1 MSCGIGANER
11 AAEREVPTKRRYA
24 ALHKHTLN
32 PIIIL
37 NNKLNALKRKI
48 EATVKH
54 SQRCCVEQ

>member
-1 MSCGIGANER
+1 MSRGIGANDR
-11 AAEREVPTKRRYA
+11 AAERESTYKRRYA
-24 ALHKHTLN
+24 ALHKLN

-54 SQRCCVEQ
+54 SQRYYVEQ

>member
-1 MSCGIGANER
+1 MSRGIGANDR
-11 AAEREVPTKRRYA
+11 AAEREVPTNDDDICST
-24 ALHKHTLN
+24 TLN

-54 SQRCCVEQ
+54 SQRYYVEQ